1 MKDFNESPFL
11 ILLPGLREVCR
22 EVDMTSCISHTAVKL
37 IKAIHRTAEIAP
49 RAVVVRHVALR
60 LCGWKHRWKKDEHG
74 RHVPITGL
82 AVFVVVWIASDRQS
96 VIEEVRGS
104 FARSESYPGDQYA

>member
-1 MKDFNESPFL
+1 MEDSNRSPAVL
-11 ILLPGLREVCR
+11 ILLLGLREVCR
-22 EVDMTSCISHTAVKL
+22 DVDMTSCISHTAAKL
-37 IKAIHRTAEIAP
+37 IKAIRRTAEIVP

-60 LCGWKHRWKKDEHG
+60 LCGWKHRRSSEHG

-96 VIEEVRGS
+96 VIEEVRES
-104 FARSESYPGDQYA
+104 FAPGESYPGDQHA